1 MEIEKSGG
9 VHRGCFMYRLRW
21 NRRFLAFLVV
31 ATALLAGCN
40 TTQLDPGANLPSVK
54 PPVTGSAAVFAF
66 APVTGVPTPILQA
79 LSAALNREAAAQRL
93 RVVPNSDPSRVY
105 EVRGFISAVADGQS
119 TRLVYV
125 WDVVDRNGA
134 RLHRITGQQ
143 AGGRPTGD
151 PWTGIGNQT
160 VNLAARQT
168 ISDLLKWV
176 DS

>member
-1 MEIEKSGG
+1 
-9 VHRGCFMYRLRW
+9 V
-21 NRRFLAFLVV
+21 
-31 ATALLAGCN
+31 
-40 TTQLDPGANLPSVK
+40 
-54 PPVTGSAAVFAF
+54 
-66 APVTGVPTPILQA
+66 LQA

-93 RVVPNSDPSRVY
+93 HVIPNSDPSRVY
-105 EVRGFISAVADGQS
+105 EVKGFVSAVADGQS

-125 WDVVDRNGA
+125 WDVLDRNGT

-151 PWTGIGNQT
+151 PWTGIGNET

-168 ISDLLKWV
+168 IAELLKWV

>member
-1 MEIEKSGG
+1 MSE
-9 VHRGCFMYRLRW
+9 MRW
-21 NRRFLAFLVV
+21 NRRCFAILVI

-40 TTQLDPGANLPSVK
+40 TTQFAPGPSQPSVK
-54 PPVTGSAAVFAF
+54 PPVTGSAATFAF
-66 APVTGVPTPILQA
+66 APVDGVPVPVLQA

-93 RVVPNSDPSRVY
+93 HVIPNSDPSRVY
-105 EVRGFISAVADGQS
+105 EVKGFVSAVADGQS

-125 WDVVDRNGA
+125 WDVLDRNGT

-151 PWTGIGNQT
+151 PWTGIGNET

-168 ISDLLKWV
+168 IAELLKWV